1 MNRILTASAIAVLG
15 LMAAACADNDGPRR
29 VVYVAG
35 APGWDGHVQWCLD
48 HHPGYDPRS
57 NQFIGRDGYPH
68 VCR

>member
-1 MNRILTASAIAVLG
+1 MKPVLIAATVAALG
-15 LMAAACADNDGPRR
+15 LMACACAEEGPRR

-35 APGWDGHVQWCLD
+35 APGWDRHVQWCLD
-48 HHPGYDPRS
+48 HHPGYDPRT